1 MSFNMDEKCKKCKI
15 TKYGYTD
22 GQHSIFICF
31 KCGRYD
37 GISGGD
43 DAFIDRIN
51 EEPMALLHM
60 IQAKILIPISGV

>member
-1 MSFNMDEKCKKCKI
+1 MDEKCKNCKI
-15 TKYGYTD
+15 PKYGYTD

-43 DAFIDRIN
+43 DAFVDKIN
-51 EEPMALLHM
+51 EEPMALLLM
-60 IQAKILIPISGV
+60 IKEKILIPISGA

>member
-1 MSFNMDEKCKKCKI
+1 MDEKCKKCKI

-22 GQHSIFICF
+22 GIHSIFICF

-43 DAFIDRIN
+43 ESFIDEIN
-51 EEPMALLHM
+51 EEPMALLDM
-60 IQAKILIPISGV
+60 IKDERLTPIS

>member
-1 MSFNMDEKCKKCKI
+1 MDEKCKNCKI
-15 TKYGYTD
+15 NKYGYTD

-43 DAFIDRIN
+43 DAFVDKIN
-51 EEPMALLHM
+51 EEPMALLMM
-60 IQAKILIPISGV
+60 IEQKILIPISRA

>member
-1 MSFNMDEKCKKCKI
+1 MDEKCKKCKI
-15 TKYGYTD
+15 NKYGYTD

-43 DAFIDRIN
+43 NDFIDKIN
-51 EEPMALLHM
+51 EEPMALLMM
-60 IQAKILIPISGV
+60 IQEKILTPISGA